1 MDKSVEIFE
10 KLRSSKGVTYKEIAQ
25 KTGLDA
31 STLSCWVKGKYMP
44 KNDKLKKIADY
55 FNVSLEYL
63 LGEQKTPSKDGYWLD
78 EETAKMAQEIF
89 ENKELRLLFNSA
101 KDCKPEDLKFVHDM
115 LLRLKKGEKGGQ
127 NE

>member
-10 KLRSSKGVTYKEIAQ
+10 KLRNNKGVTYKEIAL

-31 STLSCWVKGKYMP
+31 STLSCWAKGKYTP
-44 KNDKLKKIADY
+44 KTDKLQKIADY

-63 LGEQKTPSKDGYWLD
+63 LGESETPAKDGYWLD
-78 EETAKMAQEIF
+78 KETAKMAQEIF

-101 KDCKPEDLKFVHDM
+101 KDCKPEDLKLVHDM
-115 LLRLKKGEKGGQ
+115 LLRLKKGENGG
-127 NE
+127 